1 MPRVRPLTSVEREMQ
16 ADEAA
21 VERASREFL
30 ELLCTERGRRDM
42 KYMDMAELIGVCPD
56 TLKRW
61 RNGCLGKASLE
72 SLVKVGRK
80 LGFRVQFVP
89 EEGGKHGQAFT

>member
-1 MPRVRPLTSVEREMQ
+1 MPRVRTLTRVEREMQ

-21 VERASREFL
+21 VAKASREFM
-30 ELLCTERGRRDM
+30 ELLGVERGRRDM

-56 TLKRW
+56 TLRRW
-61 RNGCLGKASLE
+61 RDGYLGKASLE

-89 EEGGKHGQAFT
+89 NENPR